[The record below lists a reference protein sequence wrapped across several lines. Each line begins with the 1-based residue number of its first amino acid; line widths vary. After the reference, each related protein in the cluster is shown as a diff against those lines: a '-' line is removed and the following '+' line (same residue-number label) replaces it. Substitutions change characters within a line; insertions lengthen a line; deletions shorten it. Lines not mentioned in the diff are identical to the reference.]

1 MLPATLSKRVRTLS
15 QCKAIA
21 SPAGKGGVVYWMSR
35 DQRVQDNW
43 VSASHAKKIETP

>member
-43 VSASHAKKIETP
+43 VSASHPKKIEMP